1 MCVCLLGLL
10 GAAVSIVATRARP
23 HLLHSPPQGPSQC
36 WNTDCAAQHLIGAAA
51 GRATKLRS
59 GTVASPN
66 TSIFHTLKGV
76 GRGRKGIVNQGTGD
90 QVDDRMGVKEVVM
103 VRNCCLACKLVC
115 SFVPHNTRVP
125 RAVDP
130 SDFLYLAVSDVWGP
144 ICMKVSA
151 SNLFKG

>member
-1 MCVCLLGLL
+1 MGLL

-23 HLLHSPPQGPSQC
+23 HLLRSPPQGPSQC

-51 GRATKLRS
+51 CRATKLGS

-90 QVDDRMGVKEVVM
+90 QVDDRMGFKEVVM

-115 SFVPHNTRVP
+115 SFVPHNNRVP
-125 RAVDP
+125 RAVNP
-130 SDFLYLAVSDVWGP
+130 SDFLYLAISDMWGS
-144 ICMKVSA
+144 ICMYFAA
-151 SNLFKG
+151 SNLLKG